1 LDFAR
6 GQTYIKCDK
15 ALPSYL
21 VLIPLVYLRYH
32 YPHTWTESKA
42 IGTYIIRCLLT
53 GAFSGQPDNLIDGLV
68 KMLDEQKKGFSLEE
82 ACDVIRSQNRS
93 LELTEA
99 RFWEM
104 GYG

>member
-1 LDFAR
+1 
-6 GQTYIKCDK
+6 
-15 ALPSYL
+15 
-21 VLIPLVYLRYH
+21 
-32 YPHTWTESKA
+32 
-42 IGTYIIRCLLT
+42 
-53 GAFSGQPDNLIDGLV
+53 
-68 KMLDEQKKGFSLEE
+68 MLDEQKKGFSLEE